1 MINLSKLS
9 SSNFPSKSGRKEKLA
24 PMSVQQARL
33 KAESAMASGLP
44 DCLEDAVNLL
54 TSGGVMSAAQLGY
67 RSRSLRRYRELRI
80 VDRLPFNV
88 NETVPK
94 HQEYGLPLTD
104 KKTDTHLFILG
115 PVGIEIAKIR
125 HEITPSDGYMGY
137 SIDRLMHDVIVNEL
151 VLRIAAQAMAHG
163 WEPIWVGEK
172 EAILYKEKQPL
183 VRPDSLIRLAKD
195 GQERVYLLEY
205 HNEDKSTRAA
215 DKVQTY
221 ERVHTSDVWKKGWN
235 TAEFPPILAAY
246 RQPVVG
252 RGYKDAIEE
261 RNLVNGTYYGRGL
274 STLLEDVGEWYNFT
288 QGQAEHVWP
297 WAPDGDDQAD
307 VSVPS

>member
-1 MINLSKLS
+1 MINLSDIQKGKRFA
-9 SSNFPSKSGRKEKLA
+9 NTGQRKRLA

-33 KAESAMASGLP
+33 KAQSILASKIPPSLKA
-44 DCLEDAVNLL
+44 AVDLL
-54 TSGGVMSAAQLGY
+54 SSGGVMTAAQLGY
-67 RSRSLRRYRELRI
+67 SSRTFRKYRDWRV
-80 VDRLPFNV
+80 VDRLPIDTD
-88 NETVPK
+88 ETVPK

-183 VRPDSLIRLAKD
+183 VRPDALIRLAKD

-215 DKVQTY
+215 GKVQAY
-221 ERVHTSDVWKKGWN
+221 ERVQTSDIWKKGWN
-235 TAEFPPILAAY
+235 TVQFPPILAAY

-297 WAPDGDDQAD
+297 WTPKGVGQAD

>member
-1 MINLSKLS
+1 MVNLNNVTSGGHFS
-9 SSNFPSKSGRKEKLA
+9 HSGRKDNLP
-24 PMSVQQARL
+24 PMSIQQARL
-33 KAESAMASGLP
+33 KAENHLANGLP
-44 DCLEDAVNLL
+44 PSLEKAVDLL
-54 TSGGVMSAAQLGY
+54 SAGGVMTAAQLGVSSRTLRLY
-67 RSRSLRRYRELRI
+67 RKLRI
-80 VDRLPFNV
+80 VDRLPLNA
-88 NETVPK
+88 PK
-94 HQEYGLPLTD
+94 TKAAHYEYGLPVPEDTS
-104 KKTDTHLFILG
+104 KTHLFVLG
-115 PVGIEIAKIR
+115 PVGIEIVKIR
-125 HEITPSDGYMGY
+125 HEFTPSDGYVGY
-137 SIDRLMHDVIVNEL
+137 GLDRLMHDVIVNEL

-183 VRPDSLIRLAKD
+183 VRPDALIRLAKD

-215 DKVQTY
+215 GKVQAY
-221 ERVHTSDVWKKGWN
+221 ERVQTSDVWKKGWN

-297 WAPDGDDQAD
+297 WAPDGDGQAD
-307 VSVPS
+307 VSQEG